1 MNNLIIEDYDF
12 LYDSETKEYKLK
24 SSEREVEGQGDLLQ
38 GLNEL
43 INHNLDYDELDKKL
57 YQYLHAKDPNTIN
70 IILRWL
76 KDRLPKPN
84 YITYIDV
91 DNSTIPYIYIFL
103 GKYST
108 QLNKL
113 YPEECKL
120 FREHKAGVWEYSDK
134 ITKIR
139 CRDKIYNFD
148 NKTEMLYRVI

>member
-1 MNNLIIEDYDF
+1 MN
-12 LYDSETKEYKLK
+12 
-24 SSEREVEGQGDLLQ
+24 V
-38 GLNEL
+38 L

-70 IILRWL
+70 IILRWI
-76 KDRLPKPN
+76 KDKLPKPN
-84 YITYIDV
+84 YITYIDI

-108 QLNKL
+108 LLNKL

-120 FREHKAGVWEYSDK
+120 FREYKAGVWEYSDK

-148 NKTEMLYRVI
+148 KQKEILYRII